1 MTNRILN
8 ILVIFVLIGELV
20 AGLFAAIFFRQP
32 MGFALVACAVL
43 AGIYV
48 FYESDKKER

>member
-8 ILVIFVLIGELV
+8 ILVIFVLVGELV